1 MLHIAMVG
9 FALLL
14 RVLTW
19 WQAAL
24 CAVAALVFNAFVL
37 PRIGGRN
44 LYRQADR
51 LRGFPLGI
59 LLYPLAVLL
68 LILVFPRRLDIVA
81 ATWGILAVGDG
92 LATLVGRRSRGGRL
106 PWNPDKS
113 WAGTSAFVLGGA
125 AAGVFFAWWTAPAI
139 HPLPDRSFTL
149 VAPIVAAIVAAFV
162 ESIPVRLDDNLSV
175 PAVTALVLWGA
186 SLMTAAAW
194 HQEAARVIARLAPAI
209 ALNAVAATLG
219 WRAATV
225 SRSGAIAGALIGF
238 VVYACSGLFG
248 WTLLFAS
255 FFVASAS
262 SRLGLKRKALLGIAE
277 QREGRRGPGNALAN
291 CLVAVGASVLAVTT
305 PHQHLAMLAFV
316 AALTAGGSDT
326 VASEIGKAW
335 GRRTFLVTTFRR
347 VRPGTSGAISLEGTA
362 AGLVG
367 ALALAA
373 LGVALGL
380 LQPSFIWFAV
390 IGATLGAFVESALG
404 ATLEAPGILNNDL
417 LNFLNTAVAALVA
430 LTLALVIR

>member
-1 MLHIAMVG
+1 MLHIAMVA

-24 CAVAALVFNAFVL
+24 CAVAALFFNAFVL

-68 LILVFPRRLDIVA
+68 LILVFPRRLDIAA

-125 AAGVFFAWWTAPAI
+125 VAGVFFAWWTAPAI

-175 PAVTALVLWGA
+175 PAVAALVLWGA

-248 WTLLFAS
+248 WILLFAS

-277 QREGRRGPGNALAN
+277 RREGRRGPGNALAN
-291 CLVAVGASVLAVTT
+291 CLVAVGASMLAVTT